1 MNCGQ
6 NRLQG
11 LNIGEK
17 RCFKSRSIA
26 DFGRVGFDFCC
37 AIVFQR
43 YVRILRISLF
53 YFNPEKRNIQI
64 FDAKFIILTTKNCIR
79 NHCKQIETVLYL
91 IIVFEILLKACGLG
105 RNRPDSASLVLQ
117 EETL

>member
-1 MNCGQ
+1 MKRYALRAGVSPLLGVSASIFVVLLFFRDMCGFCAH
-6 NRLQG
+6 
-11 LNIGEK
+11 I
-17 RCFKSRSIA
+17 SI
-26 DFGRVGFDFCC
+26 
-37 AIVFQR
+37 
-43 YVRILRISLF
+43 LF
-53 YFNPEKRNIQI
+53 NLENSIIQI

-105 RNRPDSASLVLQ
+105 RNRPDSASRVLQ

>member
-1 MNCGQ
+1 MKRYALRAEVLPILGVSASIFVVLLFFRDMCGFCAYLFLF
-6 NRLQG
+6 NL
-11 LNIGEK
+11 EK
-17 RCFKSRSIA
+17 SI
-26 DFGRVGFDFCC
+26 
-37 AIVFQR
+37 
-43 YVRILRISLF
+43 
-53 YFNPEKRNIQI
+53 IQI

-105 RNRPDSASLVLQ
+105 RNRPDSASRVLQ